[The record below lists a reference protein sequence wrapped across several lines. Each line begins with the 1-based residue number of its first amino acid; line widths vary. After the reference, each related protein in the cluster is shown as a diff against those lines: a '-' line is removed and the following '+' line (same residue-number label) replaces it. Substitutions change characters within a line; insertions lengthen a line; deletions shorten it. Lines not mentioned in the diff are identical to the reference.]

1 MGKLAA
7 ANGEAGSRLLG
18 LLCIGEGPGGEMY
31 LFLIGSIGLLVTQT
45 SQVVQSQ
52 VTYRKEG
59 YLRKTI
65 KHPPPTLGYLEPI
78 REHAGMQ
85 TGDGQVL
92 ISLAIS
98 LGSPYMKRMR
108 KKGHCS
114 KA

>member
-1 MGKLAA
+1 MYRR
-7 ANGEAGSRLLG
+7 GSR
-18 LLCIGEGPGGEMY
+18 GGDV
-31 LFLIGSIGLLVTQT
+31 LISNWINWIAGHTQS

-65 KHPPPTLGYLEPI
+65 KSPPPTLGYLEPI

-98 LGSPYMKRMR
+98 LGSPYMKRMK